1 MWIRMLISIFIAL
14 FAVVIFFSAESN
26 IKSIKYEDCDYLNNT
41 CTTYAIQKFKYDRE
55 TGKIL
60 ESKVVADRDDINNFF
75 YKQHK
80 IEDFCFQI
88 YIVII
93 LAIIAG
99 SLLTVDIF
107 GKRIYAD
114 KNLVEQIDI
123 LKNRLDELKSKN
135 KQALTEISELKTEI
149 SRLSKEKNELITEY
163 QNLEAEYNRLESNL
177 LKKYKKKEAE
187 LQLKESK
194 LNAFEK
200 QLESES
206 ELIKSLQEEAEQK
219 VESYKTQMKNII
231 QKAENNKQVAI
242 NLKRE
247 LKFLY
252 KLLLQGNI
260 GFARRKLKKLLKE
273 NKIV

>member
-1 MWIRMLISIFIAL
+1 MLISIFIAL

-80 IEDFCFQI
+80 IEDFYFQI
-88 YIVII
+88 YIVIF
-93 LAIIAG
+93 LAAIAS
-99 SLLTVDIF
+99 SLFTIDFF
-107 GKRIYAD
+107 GEKIYAD
-114 KNLVEQIDI
+114 KNLIEQIKT
-123 LKNRLDELKSKN
+123 LKDKIN
-135 KQALTEISELKTEI
+135 KLEKENNQKLTEISELQTEI
-149 SRLSKEKNELITEY
+149 SRLAQDKNKLLTEY
-163 QNLEAEYNRLESNL
+163 NELEAEYDNLESNL
-177 LKKYKKKEAE
+177 LKKYKKREAE
-187 LQLKESK
+187 LQL
-194 LNAFEK
+194 
-200 QLESES
+200 LESELNTFS
-206 ELIKSLQEEAEQK
+206 EQLNVKSKLLKSQQEETEQK
-219 VESYKTQMKNII
+219 IQNYKTQMQNLIK
-231 QKAENNKQVAI
+231 KAEHNKQVAV

-252 KLLLQGNI
+252 KLLLQNNT
-260 GFARRKLKKLLKE
+260 GFAKRKLKKLLKE